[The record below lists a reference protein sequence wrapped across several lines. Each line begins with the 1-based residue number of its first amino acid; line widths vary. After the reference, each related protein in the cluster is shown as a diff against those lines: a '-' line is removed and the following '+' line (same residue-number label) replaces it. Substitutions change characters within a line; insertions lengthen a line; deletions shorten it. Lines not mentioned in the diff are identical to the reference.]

1 MCWQMAERK
10 QQLKAQLEV
19 ELGAVSDP
27 SAIEALRAD
36 FNSRERKLEH
46 DVDHAVHSFSV
57 ALQIE
62 YNFLSLGSK

>member
-1 MCWQMAERK
+1 MSERK

-19 ELGAVSDP
+19 ELGAMSDA

-36 FNSRERKLEH
+36 FNARERKLEH
-46 DVDHAVHSFSV
+46 DVDHSVHSFSV

-62 YNFLSLGSK
+62 